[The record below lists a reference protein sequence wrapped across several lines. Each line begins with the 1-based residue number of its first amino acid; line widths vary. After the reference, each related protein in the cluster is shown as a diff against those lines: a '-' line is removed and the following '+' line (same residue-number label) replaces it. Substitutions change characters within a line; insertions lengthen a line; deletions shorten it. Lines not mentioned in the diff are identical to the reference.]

1 MADLK
6 TNYVDDKLDSSK
18 NQLRKYQQIQNDD
31 GTVSFID
38 VTEYT
43 TTGTSFGALDVNNTN
58 KAVNQLNA
66 DLSELNLKMD
76 GNATYSTTE
85 VNTQKKWINGKD
97 IYRKVYNIARLQANT
112 ATNIDSSINTST
124 VQSIVHFEGCATDKN
139 NALVPLPYH
148 NGQQNAYDNYW
159 YILSGGLYIVTMTMG
174 EVSQATI
181 TIEYTKK

>member
-1 MADLK
+1 MSFP
-6 TNYVDDKLDSSK
+6 VDYPHVL
-18 NQLRKYQQIQNDD
+18 
-31 GTVSFID
+31 V
-38 VTEYT
+38 
-43 TTGTSFGALDVNNTN
+43 
-58 KAVNQLNA
+58 QLNA

>member
-1 MADLK
+1 MESTL
-6 TNYVDDKLDSSK
+6 
-18 NQLRKYQQIQNDD
+18 
-31 GTVSFID
+31 
-38 VTEYT
+38 
-43 TTGTSFGALDVNNTN
+43 
-58 KAVNQLNA
+58 
-66 DLSELNLKMD
+66 
-76 GNATYSTTE
+76 TYSTTE

-112 ATNIDSSINTST
+112 ATNLDSSINTST